1 MATTIDDL
9 EARATERDEQARDVK
24 GVTPPPD
31 GPAPAGVE
39 DTTAEEDELA
49 DKPMGRVAVAIALP
63 VIATGI
69 LVGGVFTGIGAR
81 FYAVI
86 AGLMGI
92 GLAVVVAR
100 MRKNSA
106 VTTLLILLGLFA
118 IGLIMVLPSGPGNIA
133 AIRTLAAEAAQSRAV
148 LRPPVGL
155 TPGWQAIIGWL
166 MGVVGFVA
174 TWLAVVVKAPSF
186 GLLAPLPFAAIAC
199 ISVPEGQQ
207 VGSGIV
213 VLVLFATGLGILASE
228 SATSEE
234 GERPPLSYEIAK
246 GLRALPLLI
255 GITVALVLLSRA
267 EFLFPDSL
275 IDPAQEPQKPKTVPL
290 SEVEDR
296 VLFDVQSQLSG
307 PWRIGGLDEYDG
319 TDWRLPPFAQ
329 NRVREVPKNG
339 VVDKDLQPG
348 VRATFTIRGLGGAV
362 LPGLPNTVGI
372 IAEGPQLGYDS
383 RNGNIRLIAGTV
395 TPGMAYTVAAAA
407 LPTISELK
415 ESEKLPLPKAVERFV
430 EIGDP
435 PPAVV
440 DLIAQAPKDSKFAEF
455 DFLRTWILDNVTAVG
470 AGTPKS
476 VTAERVQDMIAGS
489 QQGSPFEMVAAQAM
503 LARWIGIP
511 SRIGYGF
518 DGGELIG
525 DRLEVRPRHGATFPE
540 VYFAGHKWLPI
551 IGTPKK
557 AEPTVGKDPSL
568 TKIDPSVLP
577 SDDISVQVFLPVF
590 VPPDSVFGKQVLLS
604 ALIAFAVFL
613 FGLLI
618 YVTYPGARKLR
629 IRGQRR
635 SAAIDGG
642 PRARLALA
650 YAEWRDYCTDL
661 GFRHPADT
669 PLHYLDRFVE
679 DEEHTEL
686 AWLVTRGLW
695 GDLREEVTPEM
706 AAAAEELSRSLRR
719 RLGSVQP
726 ATVRAVAAVSRL
738 SLRYPYAPDTDLTHR
753 AEAHREKA
761 RREQLER
768 EERDRE
774 LVPVS

>member
-9 EARATERDEQARDVK
+9 EARAAERDEQAKEAK

-31 GPAPAGVE
+31 GAPPAHVE
-39 DTTAEEDELA
+39 DTTGEEDLA
-49 DKPMGRVAVAIALP
+49 EKPMGRVAVAVALP

-86 AGLMGI
+86 GGLLGI
-92 GLAVVVAR
+92 GLAVGVAR
-100 MRKNSA
+100 MRRNA
-106 VTTLLILLGLFA
+106 GLTTLLILVGLFA
-118 IGLIMVLPSGPGNIA
+118 IGLVMVIPSGIGNVGS
-133 AIRTLAAEAAQSRAV
+133 IRALAAEAAASRAV

-174 TWLAVVVKAPSF
+174 TWLAVVVKMPSF

-199 ISVPEGQQ
+199 ISVPESQQ
-207 VGSGIV
+207 VASGIV
-213 VLVLFATGLGILASE
+213 VLVLFATGLGLLASE
-228 SATSEE
+228 SAVSEE
-234 GERPPLSYEIAK
+234 GERPPLAYEIAK

-267 EFLFPDSL
+267 DFLFPDSL
-275 IDPAQEPQKPKTVPL
+275 IDPEQEPQKPKTVPL
-290 SEVEDR
+290 TEVEDR
-296 VLFDVQSQLSG
+296 VLFDVDSELSG

-329 NRVREVPKNG
+329 NRLEEVPENG
-339 VVDKDLQPG
+339 VVDDELEPG

-372 IAEGPQLGYDS
+372 IAQGPQLAYDS
-383 RNGNIRLIAGTV
+383 RNANIRLVAGTV
-395 TPGMAYTVAAAA
+395 NPGLAYTVAAAA
-407 LPTISELK
+407 LPTINQLK
-415 ESEKLPLPKAVERFV
+415 ESEKAVLPDNIRRFA
-430 EIGDP
+430 EIGEP

-440 DLIAQAPKDSKFAEF
+440 DLIARAPKTSKFEEF
-455 DFLRTWILDNVTAVG
+455 DFLRKYILEEVTATG

-476 VTAERVQDMIAGS
+476 VTAEDVQDMLAGS
-489 QQGSPFEMVAAQAM
+489 KEGTPYEMVAAQAM
-503 LARWIGIP
+503 LARWVGIP

-525 DRLEVRPRHGATFPE
+525 EKLEVRPRHGATFPE

-557 AEPTVGKDPSL
+557 AKPSVGEDAGQ
-568 TKIDPSVLP
+568 TQVDPSVLP

-590 VPPDSVFGKQVLLS
+590 VPPDSVVGQQVLIA
-604 ALIAFAVFL
+604 ALVALGVFL
-613 FGLLI
+613 LGLLI
-618 YVTYPGARKLR
+618 YSTYPGYRKMR
-629 IRGQRR
+629 IRGARR
-635 SAAIDGG
+635 SAAMDAG
-642 PRARLALA
+642 PKARLALA
-650 YAEWRDYCTDL
+650 YAEWRDFCTDL

-695 GDLREEVTPEM
+695 GDLRDDVTPEM
-706 AAAAEELSRSLRR
+706 ASAAEELSRSLRR
-719 RLGSVQP
+719 RLGSMQP

-753 AEAHREKA
+753 AEERRAKV

-768 EERDRE
+768 EERERE
-774 LVPVS
+774 LAVIG

>member
-1 MATTIDDL
+1 MSTTTDDL
-9 EARATERDEQARDVK
+9 EARAAERDEQARDIK
-24 GVTPPPD
+24 GATPQPD
-31 GPAPAGVE
+31 GPPPAGVE
-39 DTTAEEDELA
+39 DASDEDELA
-49 DKPMGRVAVAIALP
+49 EKPMGRVAVAISLP
-63 VIATGI
+63 VIATGV

-81 FYAVI
+81 FYAII

-100 MRKNSA
+100 MRRNTA
-106 VTTLLILLGLFA
+106 ITTVLILVGLFA
-118 IGLIMVLPSGPGNIA
+118 IGLFMVLPSGLGNIGG
-133 AIRTLAAEAAQSRAV
+133 IRALAAEAAASRAV

-199 ISVPEGQQ
+199 ISVPESQQ

-213 VLVLFATGLGILASE
+213 VLVLFAVGLGILASE
-228 SATSEE
+228 SAVSEE
-234 GERPPLSYEIAK
+234 GDRPPLSYEIAK

-267 EFLFPDSL
+267 DFLFPASI

-296 VLFDVQSQLSG
+296 VLFDVESKLSG

-329 NRVREVPKNG
+329 NRVKEVPKDG
-339 VVDKDLQPG
+339 VVDDDLEPG

-372 IAEGPQLGYDS
+372 IASGPQLGYDS

-407 LPTISELK
+407 LPTINEVK
-415 ESEKLPLPKAVERFV
+415 ESEKDPLPKGVERFL

-440 DLIAQAPKDSKFAEF
+440 SLIAQAPKTSKFEEF
-455 DFLRTWILDNVTAVG
+455 DFLRTWILNNVTAVG

-476 VTAERVQDMIAGS
+476 VTAERVQDMIGGS
-489 QQGSPFEMVAAQAM
+489 QEGSPFEMVAAQAM
-503 LARWIGIP
+503 LARWVGIP

-518 DGGELIG
+518 DGGELVG
-525 DRLEVRPRHGATFPE
+525 DKLEVRPRHGATFPE

-557 AEPTVGKDPSL
+557 AEPTVGSDPSL
-568 TKIDPSVLP
+568 QQIDPSVLP

-590 VPPDSVFGKQVLLS
+590 VPPDSVFGQQVLI
-604 ALIAFAVFL
+604 AVLIAFAVFL
-613 FGLLI
+613 LGLLI
-618 YVTYPGARKLR
+618 YATYPGLRKMR
-629 IRGQRR
+629 IRSQRR
-635 SAAIDGG
+635 SAAIDAG
-642 PRARLALA
+642 PTARLALA

-695 GDLREEVTPEM
+695 GDLRDDVTPEM
-706 AAAAEELSRSLRR
+706 ASAAEELSRSLRR
-719 RLGSVQP
+719 RLGTMQP

-753 AEAHREKA
+753 AEERREKA
-761 RREQLER
+761 RRDELER
-768 EERDRE
+768 EERERE
-774 LVPVS
+774 LAIVG

>member
-1 MATTIDDL
+1 MATTVDDL
-9 EARATERDEQARDVK
+9 EARSAERDEQVKEAK

-31 GPAPAGVE
+31 GPAPSHVE
-39 DTTAEEDELA
+39 DTTGEDEFA
-49 DKPMGRVAVAIALP
+49 EKPMGRVAVAVALP

-69 LVGGVFTGIGAR
+69 LIGGVFTGIGAR

-86 AGLMGI
+86 GGLLGI
-92 GLAVVVAR
+92 GLAVGVAR
-100 MRKNSA
+100 MRRNA
-106 VTTLLILLGLFA
+106 ALTTVLILLGLFA
-118 IGLIMVLPSGPGNIA
+118 IGLVMVIPSGIGNVGS
-133 AIRTLAAEAAQSRAV
+133 IRALAAEAAASRAV

-174 TWLAVVVKAPSF
+174 TWLAVVVKMPSF

-199 ISVPEGQQ
+199 ISVPESQQ
-207 VGSGIV
+207 VASGIV
-213 VLVLFATGLGILASE
+213 VLVLFATGLGLLASE
-228 SATSEE
+228 SAVSEE
-234 GERPPLSYEIAK
+234 GERPPLAYEIAK

-267 EFLFPDSL
+267 DFLFPDSL
-275 IDPAQEPQKPKTVPL
+275 IDPEQEPQKPKTVPL
-290 SEVEDR
+290 TEVEDR
-296 VLFDVQSQLSG
+296 VLFDVESELSG

-329 NRVREVPKNG
+329 NRLEEVPENG
-339 VVDKDLQPG
+339 VVDDELEPG

-372 IAEGPQLGYDS
+372 IAQGPQLAYDS
-383 RNGNIRLIAGTV
+383 RNANIRLVAGTV
-395 TPGMAYTVAAAA
+395 TPGLAYTVAAAA
-407 LPTISELK
+407 LPTINQLK
-415 ESEKLPLPKAVERFV
+415 ESEKAVLPDNIRRFA
-430 EIGDP
+430 EIGEP

-440 DLIAQAPKDSKFAEF
+440 DLIAQAPKTSKFEEF
-455 DFLRTWILDNVTAVG
+455 DFLRTYILNEVTATG

-476 VTAERVQDMIAGS
+476 VTAEDVQDMIAGS
-489 QQGSPFEMVAAQAM
+489 KEATPYEMVAAQAM
-503 LARWIGIP
+503 LARWVGIP

-525 DRLEVRPRHGATFPE
+525 DKLEVRPRHGATFPE

-557 AEPTVGKDPSL
+557 AKPTVGEDPAM
-568 TKIDPSVLP
+568 TQVDPSVLP

-590 VPPDSVFGKQVLLS
+590 VPPDSVVGKQILVA
-604 ALIAFAVFL
+604 ALVALAVFL
-613 FGLLI
+613 LGLLI
-618 YVTYPGARKLR
+618 YATYPGFRKMR
-629 IRGQRR
+629 IRSGRR
-635 SAAIDGG
+635 SAAIDAG
-642 PRARLALA
+642 PKARLALA

-695 GDLREEVTPEM
+695 GDLRDDVTPEM

-719 RLGSVQP
+719 RLGSMQP

-753 AEAHREKA
+753 AEERRAKV

-768 EERDRE
+768 EERERE
-774 LVPVS
+774 LAVIG

>member
-1 MATTIDDL
+1 MSTTIDDL
-9 EARATERDEQARDVK
+9 EARAAERDEQTKEVK
-24 GVTPPPD
+24 GITPQPD
-31 GPAPAGVE
+31 GPTPAGIE
-39 DTTAEEDELA
+39 DTTSEDDLAE
-49 DKPMGRVAVAIALP
+49 KPMGRVAVAIALP
-63 VIATGI
+63 VIATGV
-69 LVGGVFTGIGAR
+69 LVGGVFTGVGAR
-81 FYAVI
+81 LYAVI

-100 MRKNSA
+100 MRRNTA
-106 VTTLLILLGLFA
+106 ITTVLILVGLFV
-118 IGLIMVLPSGPGNIA
+118 IGLLMVVPSGIGNIGG
-133 AIRTLAAEAAQSRAV
+133 IRTLAAEAAASRAV

-199 ISVPEGQQ
+199 ISVPESQQ

-267 EFLFPDSL
+267 EFLFPASI

-296 VLFDVQSQLSG
+296 VLFDVESKLSG

-329 NRVREVPKNG
+329 NRVKEVPKDG
-339 VVDKDLQPG
+339 VVDKELEPG

-372 IAEGPQLGYDS
+372 IASGPSLGYDS

-395 TPGMAYTVAAAA
+395 TPGQAYTVAAAA
-407 LPTISELK
+407 LPTINEVK
-415 ESEKLPLPKAVERFV
+415 ESEKEPLPKGIERFT
-430 EIGDP
+430 EIGEP

-440 DLIAQAPKDSKFAEF
+440 DLIAQAPKTSKFEEF
-455 DFLRTWILDNVTAVG
+455 DFLRTWILNEVTAVG

-476 VTAERVQDMIAGS
+476 VTAERVQDMIGGS
-489 QQGSPFEMVAAQAM
+489 QKGSPFEMVAAQAM

-540 VYFAGHKWLPI
+540 VYFVGHKWLPI

-557 AEPTVGKDPSL
+557 AEPTVGSDASL
-568 TKIDPSVLP
+568 QQVDPSVLP

-590 VPPDSVFGKQVLLS
+590 VPPDSVFGKQVLV
-604 ALIAFAVFL
+604 AVLIAFSVFL
-613 FGLLI
+613 LGLII
-618 YVTYPGARKLR
+618 YATYPGVRKLR
-629 IRGQRR
+629 IRSQRR
-635 SAAIDGG
+635 TAAIDAG

-695 GDLREEVTPEM
+695 GDLRDETTPEM

-738 SLRYPYAPDTDLTHR
+738 SLKYPYAPDTDLTHR
-753 AEAHREKA
+753 AEERRGRAERE
-761 RREQLER
+761 ELER
-768 EERDRE
+768 EERERE
-774 LVPVS
+774 LAIVR

>member
-9 EARATERDEQARDVK
+9 EARSAERDEQARDAT

-39 DTTAEEDELA
+39 DTTAEDDLA
-49 DKPMGRVAVAIALP
+49 DKPMGRVAVAVALP
-63 VIATGI
+63 VIATGV
-69 LVGGVFTGIGAR
+69 LVGGVFTGVGAR
-81 FYAVI
+81 IYAVI

-100 MRKNSA
+100 MRRNTA
-106 VTTLLILLGLFA
+106 ITTVLILVGLFV
-118 IGLIMVLPSGPGNIA
+118 IGLLMVVPSGLGNIGG
-133 AIRTLAAEAAQSRAV
+133 IRALAAEAAASRAV

-199 ISVPEGQQ
+199 ISVPESQQ
-207 VGSGIV
+207 VASGIV

-267 EFLFPDSL
+267 DFLFPASL

-296 VLFDVQSQLSG
+296 VLFDVESKLSG

-329 NRVREVPKNG
+329 NRVKEVPKDG
-339 VVDKDLQPG
+339 VVDKDLEPG

-372 IAEGPQLGYDS
+372 IASGPQLGYDS

-395 TPGMAYTVAAAA
+395 TPGLAYTVAAAA
-407 LPTISELK
+407 LPTINEVK
-415 ESEKLPLPKAVERFV
+415 ESEKEPLPKSIERFT
-430 EIGDP
+430 EIGEP

-440 DLIAQAPKDSKFAEF
+440 DLIAQAPKTSKFEEF
-455 DFLRTWILDNVTAVG
+455 DFLRTWILNEVTAVG

-476 VTAERVQDMIAGS
+476 VTAERVQDMIGGS
-489 QQGSPFEMVAAQAM
+489 KEGTPFEMVAAQAM

-540 VYFAGHKWLPI
+540 VYFPGHKWLPI

-557 AEPTVGKDPSL
+557 AEPSVGSDPSL
-568 TKIDPSVLP
+568 QQIDPSVLP

-590 VPPDSVFGKQVLLS
+590 VPPDSVFGKQVLV
-604 ALIAFAVFL
+604 AVLIAFGVFL
-613 FGLLI
+613 LGLII
-618 YVTYPGARKLR
+618 YATYPGLRKMR
-629 IRGQRR
+629 IRSQRR
-635 SAAIDGG
+635 SAAIDAGA
-642 PRARLALA
+642 RARLALA

-695 GDLREEVTPEM
+695 GDLRDDTTPEM

-738 SLRYPYAPDTDLTHR
+738 SLKYPYAPDTDLTHR
-753 AEAHREKA
+753 AAERRDKQE
-761 RREQLER
+761 REQLER
-768 EERDRE
+768 EERERE
-774 LVPVS
+774 LAIVR